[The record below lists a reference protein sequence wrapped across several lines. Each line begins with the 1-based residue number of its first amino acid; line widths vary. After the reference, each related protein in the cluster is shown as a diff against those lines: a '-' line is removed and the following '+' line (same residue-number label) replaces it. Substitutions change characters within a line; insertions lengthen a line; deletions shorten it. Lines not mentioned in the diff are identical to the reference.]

1 LRRETSQGKKERT
14 VQPDLFTISVEGF
27 EIVSH
32 ILTLGYASMAAAM
45 LFFVLTK
52 NNSLPKFQMSSVISV
67 VVMVSALLLLYTQ
80 KMSWV
85 NAYAFNGEAYVL
97 NKGADL
103 FTNGYR
109 YLNWLIDVPMLLI
122 QILFVAGIAG
132 AARASYMT
140 RFTISGVLMIITG
153 YIGQFYEP
161 GRLNESV
168 TQWAF
173 WGLVSTAF
181 FIYVLVL
188 ITRVINDGKSRMEGS
203 PQRIFGAILPLFY
216 VAWWLYPIAYVA
228 PILMQA
234 GVSYELT
241 IVSQQVIYTI
251 ADIASKVIY
260 GIMLTA
266 TAILLSEQ
274 EGYKNA

>member
-1 LRRETSQGKKERT
+1 MQT
-14 VQPDLFTISVEGF
+14 DLFTISVECF
-27 EIVSH
+27 EIDSH

-45 LFFVLTK
+45 LFFILTK
-52 NNSLPKFQMSSVISV
+52 NDSLPKFRMSSVISV

-85 NAYAFNGEAYVL
+85 NAYAFDGQAYVL

-103 FTNGYR
+103 FSNGYR

-140 RFTISGVLMIITG
+140 RFSISGALMIITG

-161 GRLNESV
+161 GRINESV
-168 TQWAF
+168 SLWAI

-181 FIYVLVL
+181 FIYVLIQ
-188 ITRVINDGKSRMEGS
+188 ITRVINEGKGRMEG
-203 PQRIFGAILPLFY
+203 PPRKVFGAILPLFY

-234 GVSYELT
+234 GMSYELT
-241 IVSQQVIYTI
+241 IIGQQVIYTI

-266 TAILLSEQ
+266 TAIMLSEQ
-274 EGYKNA
+274 QSSQGV

>member
-1 LRRETSQGKKERT
+1 MELST
-14 VQPDLFTISVEGF
+14 FTISVEAF

-45 LFFVLTK
+45 LFFILTK
-52 NNSLPKFQMSSVISV
+52 NDTLPKFQMSSVISV

-80 KMSWV
+80 KLSWV
-85 NAYAFNGEAYVL
+85 NAYAFNGEAYAL
-97 NKGADL
+97 KQGADL

-122 QILFVAGIAG
+122 QILFVAGITG

-140 RFTISGVLMIITG
+140 RFTVSGALMIITG

-168 TQWAF
+168 TWWAF

-181 FIYVLVL
+181 FLYVLVL
-188 ITRVINDGKSRMEGS
+188 ITRVIKDGKSRMDGS
-203 PQRIFGAILPLFY
+203 ARKVFGAILPLFY

-228 PILMQA
+228 PILMQS
-234 GVSYELT
+234 GVSYEIT
-241 IVSQQVIYTI
+241 IVGQQVIYTI

-266 TAILLSEQ
+266 TAMMLSQREL
-274 EGYKNA
+274 EGKSA

>member
-1 LRRETSQGKKERT
+1 
-14 VQPDLFTISVEGF
+14 
-27 EIVSH
+27 
-32 ILTLGYASMAAAM
+32 
-45 LFFVLTK
+45 
-52 NNSLPKFQMSSVISV
+52 
-67 VVMVSALLLLYTQ
+67 
-80 KMSWV
+80 MSWV
-85 NAYAFNGEAYVL
+85 SSYAFNGQAYIL
-97 NKGADL
+97 KEGADL

-122 QILFVAGIAG
+122 QILFVAGIVG
-132 AARASYMT
+132 AARASYMS
-140 RFTISGVLMIITG
+140 RFSISGALMIITG

-161 GRLNESV
+161 GRINESV
-168 TQWAF
+168 TLWAF

-188 ITRVINDGKSRMEGS
+188 ITRVINDGKSRMDG
-203 PQRIFGAILPLFY
+203 PPRKVFGAILPLFY

-228 PILMQA
+228 PILVQA
-234 GVSYELT
+234 GISYEVT

-266 TAILLSEQ
+266 TAMMLSEQ
-274 EGYKNA
+274 QGQQEA

>member
-1 LRRETSQGKKERT
+1 MQTE
-14 VQPDLFTISVEGF
+14 LFTISVEGF

-45 LFFVLTK
+45 LFFILTK
-52 NNSLPKFQMSSVISV
+52 NDSLPKFRMSSVISV

-85 NAYAFNGEAYVL
+85 NAYAFTGEAYAL
-97 NKGADL
+97 KQGADL

-122 QILFVAGIAG
+122 QILFVAGIVG

-140 RFTISGVLMIITG
+140 RFSISGALMIITG

-161 GRLNESV
+161 GRLNESI
-168 TQWAF
+168 TMWAF

-181 FIYVLVL
+181 FIYVLIL

-203 PQRIFGAILPLFY
+203 PRKVFGAILPLFY

-234 GVSYELT
+234 GLSYELT
-241 IVSQQVIYTI
+241 IVGQQVIYTI

-266 TAILLSEQ
+266 TAMMLTEQ
-274 EGYKNA
+274 QSRKEA